1 MGDDTK
7 KLAVVVRDRQAEAL
21 RMSLGLV
28 LADDEVTV
36 FNLGTPIE
44 RNDDNNMNIESLEMM
59 DCKLF
64 SVNEADEGFEQINM
78 QQIPLK
84 LLEYDHVIP
93 Y

>member
-7 KLAVVVRDRQAEAL
+7 KLAVVVRDRQGEAL
-21 RMSLGLV
+21 RMALGLV

-36 FNLGTPIE
+36 FNLGAPVE

-59 DCKLF
+59 DCILY
-64 SVNEADEGFEQINM
+64 SVNERDEGFQQMNM
-78 QQIPLK
+78 QEIPLK
-84 LLEYDHVIP
+84 LLEYDAVIP

>member
-1 MGDDTK
+1 MSDTK
-7 KLAVVVRDRQAEAL
+7 KLAVIVRDRQGEAL

-36 FNLGTPIE
+36 YNLGAPIE
-44 RNDDNNMNIESLEMM
+44 RNDDNNLNIESLEMM

-64 SVNEADEGFEQINM
+64 SVNQADEGFEQINM
-78 QQIPLK
+78 QQVPLK
-84 LLEYDHVIP
+84 LLEYDHVIA